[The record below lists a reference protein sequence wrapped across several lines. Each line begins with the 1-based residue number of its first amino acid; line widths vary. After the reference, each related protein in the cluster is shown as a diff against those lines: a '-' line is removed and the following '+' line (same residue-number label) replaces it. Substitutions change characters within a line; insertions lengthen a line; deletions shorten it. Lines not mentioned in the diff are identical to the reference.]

1 MARPSK
7 SVAVLAAEKQ
17 SHRTKAE
24 LKQREAT
31 EKELASG
38 KRLKER
44 AEVKAD
50 PVAHKEYLRASG
62 LLAKIKKNDALYE
75 RIINDYCKLQAES
88 ADMENI
94 KAEFRASREQLEK
107 EYRSGMLS
115 DEDGGLKPSS
125 YYRLMASMQAN
136 ILALDKQI
144 QAKRKMMMDIER
156 ECAMTISAAQRSIPK
171 QPTKANPLAELLKGD
186 V

>member
-7 SVAVLAAEKQ
+7 SVAGLAAEKQ

-24 LKQREAT
+24 LKQRETA

-50 PVAHKEYLRASG
+50 PVAHKEYLRVSG

-115 DEDGGLKPSS
+115 DEDGGLKPSL

>member
-1 MARPSK
+1 
-7 SVAVLAAEKQ
+7 
-17 SHRTKAE
+17 
-24 LKQREAT
+24 
-31 EKELASG
+31 
-38 KRLKER
+38 
-44 AEVKAD
+44 
-50 PVAHKEYLRASG
+50 
-62 LLAKIKKNDALYE
+62 
-75 RIINDYCKLQAES
+75 
-88 ADMENI
+88 
-94 KAEFRASREQLEK
+94 
-107 EYRSGMLS
+107 MLS

-171 QPTKANPLAELLKGD
+171 QPTKVNPLAELLKGD